1 MAVATIFATALVGAH
16 IAGAEVERE
25 TIEPEYGTLTIAITG
40 DPAFGSLGFK
50 QGVNEAVVGEEVRFA
65 NGSGTTHQ
73 VVERSGLFAFAVG
86 PKAEVRRVL
95 EAGTHRV
102 YSPEYPDLMSAVIRV
117 APDAELKRKVVT
129 TRNRRTKVRTRRV
142 TRSATVRW
150 AVATPEEGH
159 SFDVERRRG
168 RGAWQSWRA
177 GTTTTGGR
185 FRVKAGDSWR
195 VRVRTRTGDAA
206 GAWSPSAPLVP

>member
-1 MAVATIFATALVGAH
+1 VAVATVLVTALVGVHA
-16 IAGAEVERE
+16 AGAQQERE

-50 QGVNEAVVGEEVRFA
+50 QAVNEAVVGEQVRFA

-73 VVERSGLFAFAVG
+73 VVERSGLFAFSVG

-95 EAGTHRV
+95 EAGQHRV
-102 YSPEYPDLMSAVIRV
+102 YSPEYPDFMSAVIRV
-117 APDAELKRKVVT
+117 PPDAELKRKVVT
-129 TRNRRTKVRTRRV
+129 RRNKRTKVRTRRV
-142 TRSATVRW
+142 TRSAEVRW
-150 AVATPEEGH
+150 AVAAPEDGH

-177 GTTTTGGR
+177 ATTTTSGR
-185 FRVKAGDSWR
+185 FSVKAGDSWR
-195 VRVRTRTGDAA
+195 IRVRTRTGDSA